1 MIPDL
6 PATVAPLLGGLVL
19 LLSFTLVLRR
29 QVVGAIDALAGQG
42 LLLALIALCHAYE
55 RGSATLVLVAAL
67 LAAGQALLL
76 PLALREWVR
85 RQGLRREPGAGPT
98 RRTLPGLVAAVG
110 LVLLAAL
117 ALRPVTGG
125 GAMALREG
133 LVLALSVVLVGLL
146 AMAARKGPL
155 GQAIGL
161 SSLTNGALLGALA
174 VPDLPL
180 LPAVAVVA
188 MAVPFATVAGYL
200 TLRPQAG
207 RDPQ

>member
-1 MIPDL
+1 MMDVA
-6 PATVAPLLGGLVL
+6 ATLTPLLGGLVL

-42 LLLALIALCHAYE
+42 GLLALIALAHAYE
-55 RGSATLVLVAAL
+55 RGSGSLVLVAAL

-98 RRTLPGLVAAVG
+98 RRTLPGLVAAVA

-125 GAMALREG
+125 GALVMREG

-180 LPAVAVVA
+180 LPAIAVVA
-188 MAVPFATVAGYL
+188 MAVPFGTVAGYL